1 MHVMRHELIVVGGGL
16 AGLRAAV
23 EAKQAGIDVA
33 VLSQVHP
40 GRSHSGAAQGGINAA
55 LANHPDGH
63 DDTPEKH
70 AFDTVKG
77 SDYLADQDAAYQMTQ
92 DAPRV
97 IFEMDHWG
105 CPFSRFEDGRIA
117 QRPFG
122 GAGYPRT
129 CYGADKTG
137 HYLLHTL
144 VERSYLLG
152 ITVYVEW
159 FVTRL
164 IVNDGHCVGVVAY
177 DMTGGGFHAFVGH
190 AVIMATGGAGRTY
203 GNTTNAIIST
213 GGGAAIAY
221 RAGVPLKDM
230 EFIQFHPT
238 GLYTTNILMT
248 EGCRGEGGYLINDL
262 GERFMSKYAP
272 TAMELAPRD
281 ITARAIWTEILEGR
295 GIGGKAYVY
304 LDLRHLGEAKIA
316 ERLPGIRD
324 LAIHFEGVD
333 PVCEPVPIVPSQH
346 YTMGG
351 IHTDKDGATA
361 MPGLYAAGECACVSV
376 HGANRLG
383 GNSLLETIVFG
394 RRSGKTATA
403 YIRGEGGGVGKA
415 TPDALASAAAADMT
429 AVAEKLVTEGGDEDA
444 YAIRAAMTTTM
455 KDQFGIFRDEQTMR
469 AGLDALLAL
478 KERVHRVRLRNAGG
492 VFNLDMM
499 RTVELEGML
508 DVALCIAAGALERK
522 ESRGSH
528 ARTDYPARDD
538 ERWLKHTL
546 AHYSPVEP
554 GPRLSYTPVTLGMFE
569 PQERTY

>member
-1 MHVMRHELIVVGGGL
+1 MSVVRHQLVVVGGGL
-16 AGLRAAV
+16 AGLRAAI
-23 EAKQAGIDVA
+23 EARQRGVDVA

-40 GRSHSGAAQGGINAA
+40 ARSHSGAAQGGINAA
-55 LANHPDGH
+55 LANHPEAH

-77 SDYLADQDAAYQMTQ
+77 SDYLADQAAAQQMTQ
-92 DAPRV
+92 DAVPA
-97 IFEMDHWG
+97 IYEMEHWG
-105 CPFSRFEDGRIA
+105 CPFSRFDDGRIA

-137 HYLLHTL
+137 HYLLHTC
-144 VERSYLLG
+144 VQRSLMLG
-152 ITVYVEW
+152 IPFSTEF

-164 IVNDGHCVGVVAY
+164 IVNDGVCAGVVAY
-177 DMTGGGFHAFVGH
+177 DMTRGGFHAFLGD

-203 GNTTNAIIST
+203 SNTTNAIIST
-213 GGGAAIAY
+213 GGGAAMAY
-221 RAGVPLKDM
+221 QAGVPLKDM

-248 EGCRGEGGYLINDL
+248 EGCRGEGGYLVNSE
-262 GERFMSKYAP
+262 GERFMARYAP

-281 ITARAIWTEILEGR
+281 ITSRAIWTEILEGR
-295 GIGGKAYVY
+295 GIDGKAYVH
-304 LDLRHLGEAKIA
+304 LDLRHLGQAKIA
-316 ERLPGIRD
+316 ERLLGIRD

-333 PVCEPVPIVPSQH
+333 PVTEPIPIVPSQH

-351 IHTDKDGATA
+351 IDTDVDGATA
-361 MPGLYAAGECACVSV
+361 LPGFYAAGECACVSV

-394 RRSGKTATA
+394 RRAGAAAAA
-403 YIRGEGGGVGKA
+403 YVGRGERPAVPDRVGQ
-415 TPDALASAAAADMT
+415 SAAAAMEAAVAALVEREGSQDAYQIRAEMT
-429 AVAEKLVTEGGDEDA
+429 A
-444 YAIRAAMTTTM
+444 TM
-455 KDQFGIFRDEQTMR
+455 KDCFGIFRDQVTMR
-469 AGLDALLAL
+469 EGLDKLVAL
-478 KERVHRVRLRNAGG
+478 KERLDGISLRGSGG

-508 DVALCIAAGALERK
+508 DVALATAAGALART

-528 ARTDYPARDD
+528 ARTDFAARDD
-538 ERWLKHTL
+538 EHWLRHTI
-546 AHYSPVEP
+546 ASYRP
-554 GPRLSYTPVTLGMFE
+554 GEAEPRLDWAPVSLGLFE
-569 PQERTY
+569 PQERKY